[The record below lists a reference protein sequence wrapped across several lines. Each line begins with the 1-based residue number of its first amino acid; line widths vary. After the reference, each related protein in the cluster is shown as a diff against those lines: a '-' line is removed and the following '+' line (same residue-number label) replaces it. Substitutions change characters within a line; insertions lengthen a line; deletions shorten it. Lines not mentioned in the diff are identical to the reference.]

1 MNSFSA
7 FHSKFLAHRL
17 TPRGS
22 DEVALAKTLN
32 AARVDLNPH
41 QVDAALFALEP
52 PIPRG
57 AVLADEVGLG
67 KTIEAALVIAQK
79 WAERKRRILLIVP
92 ASLRKQ
98 WSQELS
104 EKFGLPSV
112 ILDSGAWKVAL
123 KGGTPRP
130 LDIGDKIVITS
141 YEFAAMKADAVRAVA
156 WDLVVF
162 DEAHRLRNVY
172 RKGASQRAKALR
184 DALKSRFK
192 LLLTATPLQNSL
204 MELFGLVSMIDEQV
218 FGDEKSF
225 KTNYAGRAPTPAA
238 LEMLRERLKPICRR
252 SLRKDVQE
260 AGHIK
265 YTRRIPST
273 IEFEPKPD
281 EVSLYED
288 LSAFLA
294 RKDSVAF
301 GGKPNQ
307 LIVLVV
313 RKILGSST
321 FAVSETLR
329 AIIERLESLQ
339 ALLPENLSDLDT
351 VDELVEE
358 WAGDDGVGDVDGK
371 EIEPIDRAKLAAEI
385 SELKGYLSR
394 AAGIRANAKG
404 QKLVSVLGGLLDEAV
419 AKGAKRKAV
428 IFTESVR
435 TQKYLAEL
443 LAEHGYAGE
452 IALLN
457 GSNADAE
464 SRQIYADWKHRHE
477 GTDAVSGSKTA
488 DMKAAIVEAFRN
500 EKTILIATE
509 SGAEGI
515 NLQFCS
521 LLINFDLPWNPQRVE
536 QRIGRCHRYGQKI
549 DVLVVNF
556 LNLKN
561 RAEARILQLLREK
574 FRLFDGV
581 FGTSDEVLGSIENG
595 TDFERR
601 IFEIFQT
608 ARTADEV
615 DAAFDELTAELA
627 PQIDQDMLDA
637 RGKLIGT
644 FDQDVVGRLKTRK
657 GAIEHV
663 MDDFERRLLTL
674 VRAELPDV
682 EIVYNDNEPPR
693 FVLDGTTYTTAWPLA
708 DEKGW
713 QFLRLAE
720 GTLAQS
726 LVEEAKKRNLAPA
739 HLDFSYSG
747 YDGTGGAL
755 VDVRALVG
763 KSGWLRVSRLT
774 LTTAEQE
781 VEHLLCTAVT
791 DDGNAIQTET
801 IDRLFLVPGVASGV
815 PTTAEPRRDLDRF
828 EAEAKERRLEEAN
841 AANSEYLL
849 AETDKLEAY
858 AGDLEQASKTEI
870 AEMEALIT
878 EKKREMRSMSLT
890 VADKIEA
897 QRAIKK
903 LEGKRD
909 DLVADQ
915 FARRREIRRQNDD
928 LLDRI
933 QESLRIAPEVE
944 PLFTIRWSVRD

>member
-1 MNSFSA
+1 MTSFSA
-7 FHSKFLAHRL
+7 FHSKYLAHRL

-67 KTIEAALVIAQK
+67 KTIEAALVIAQR
-79 WAERKRRILLIVP
+79 WAERKRKILLIVP

-112 ILDSGAWKVAL
+112 ILDSSAWKAAVKA
-123 KGGTPRP
+123 GIPRP
-130 LDIGDKIVITS
+130 LDGGDKIVISS
-141 YEFAAMKADAVRAVA
+141 YEFAAMKADSVRAVS
-156 WDLVVF
+156 WDLVIF

-225 KTNYAGRAPTPAA
+225 KTNYAGRTPTPAA

-260 AGHIK
+260 AGHIN

-273 IEFEPKPD
+273 IKFEPKPD
-281 EVSLYED
+281 EVTLYED

-294 RKDSVAF
+294 RKDTVAF

-358 WAGDDGVGDVDGK
+358 WASDNDMDDGDTDDVD
-371 EIEPIDRAKLAAEI
+371 PVKLAAEI
-385 SELKGYLSR
+385 AELKGYLAR

-404 QKLVSVLGGLLDEAV
+404 QQLVAVLGGLLDGAV
-419 AKGAKRKAV
+419 AKGAKHKAV

-457 GSNADAE
+457 GSNADVE
-464 SRQIYADWKHRHE
+464 SRQIYADWKKRHE
-477 GTDAVSGSKTA
+477 GTDIISGSKTA
-488 DMKAAIVEAFRN
+488 DMKAAIVESFRDD
-500 EKTILIATE
+500 KTILIATE

-561 RAEARILQLLREK
+561 RAEARILELLESK

-608 ARTADEV
+608 ARTAEEV

-657 GAIEHV
+657 GDIEHV

-682 EIVYNDNEPPR
+682 QVICNDNVPPR
-693 FVLDGTTYTTAWPLA
+693 FVHGGTTYTTAWPLA

-713 QFLRLAE
+713 QFFRLAE

-726 LVEEAKKRNLAPA
+726 LVDEAKKRNLAPA
-739 HLDFSYSG
+739 RLNFAYSG
-747 YDGTGGAL
+747 YDGSGGAL
-755 VDVRALVG
+755 VDVRALIG

-774 LTTAEQE
+774 LKTAEQE
-781 VEHLLCTAVT
+781 VEHLLCAAIT
-791 DDGNAIQTET
+791 DDGEEIGSDT
-801 IDRLFLVPGVASGV
+801 IDRLFLVPGVAIGQ
-815 PTTAEPRRDLDRF
+815 PTSPEPVDDLDRLDMG
-828 EAEAKERRLEEAN
+828 AKELRIEEAN
-841 AANSEYLL
+841 TANSEYLL
-849 AETDKLEAY
+849 AETDKLDAY
-858 AGDLEQASKTEI
+858 ASDLDQASKTEI
-870 AEMEALIT
+870 AELEAVIN
-878 EKKREMRSMSLT
+878 EKRREMRSMSLA

-897 QRAIKK
+897 QRAIKR
-903 LEGKRD
+903 LEGRRD
-909 DLVADQ
+909 DLVAEQ
-915 FARRREIRRQNDD
+915 FNRKRDIRRQNDE

-933 QESLRIAPEVE
+933 QDSLRIAPTVE
-944 PLFTIRWSVRD
+944 PLFTIRWTVRD

>member
-79 WAERKRRILLIVP
+79 WAERKRKILLIVP

-112 ILDSGAWKVAL
+112 ILDSGAWKAAL
-123 KGGTPRP
+123 KGGTPHP

-225 KTNYAGRAPTPAA
+225 RTNYAGRAPTPAA
-238 LEMLRERLKPICRR
+238 LEMLRDRLKPICRR

-294 RKDSVAF
+294 RKDTVAF

-358 WAGDDGVGDVDGK
+358 WADDNDVGDGDDG
-371 EIEPIDRAKLAAEI
+371 EPIDPVKLAAEI
-385 SELKGYLSR
+385 VELKGYLVR
-394 AAGIRANAKG
+394 AVGIRANAKG
-404 QKLVSVLGGLLDEAV
+404 QQLVSVLGRLLDEAV
-419 AKGAKRKAV
+419 GKGAKRKAV

-464 SRQIYADWKHRHE
+464 SRQIFADWKQRHE
-477 GTDAVSGSKTA
+477 GTDAVSRSKTA
-488 DMKAAIVEAFRN
+488 DMKAAIVDAFRE

-644 FDQDVVGRLKTRK
+644 FDQDVVGRLRTRK
-657 GAIEHV
+657 GDIEHV
-663 MDDFERRLLTL
+663 MDEFERRLLTL
-674 VRAELPDV
+674 VRAELPEV
-682 EIVYNDNEPPR
+682 EVVCNDNEPPR
-693 FVLDGTTYTTAWPLA
+693 FVHEGATYTTAWPLA

-713 QFLRLAE
+713 KFLRLAE

-726 LVEEAKKRNLAPA
+726 LVDRARARDLEPAELAF
-739 HLDFSYSG
+739 DYSG
-747 YDGTGGAL
+747 YDQTGGAL
-755 VDVRALVG
+755 VDVRGLIG

-781 VEHLLCTAVT
+781 VEHLLCAAAT
-791 DDGNAIQTET
+791 DDGEQVLPET
-801 IDRLFLVPGVASGV
+801 VDRLFLVPGAAGARPSTPEPAEDLARHEAS
-815 PTTAEPRRDLDRF
+815 E
-828 EAEAKERRLEEAN
+828 KERRIQEAN
-841 AANSEYLL
+841 DANSEYLL

-858 AGDLEQASKTEI
+858 ASDLDQASKTEVT
-870 AEMEALIT
+870 ELEAQIT

-890 VADKIEA
+890 VAEKIEA

-915 FARRREIRRQNDD
+915 FTRRREIRRQNDE

-933 QESLRIAPEVE
+933 QDSLQIEPKVE
-944 PLFTIRWSVRD
+944 PLFTIRWSVKS

>member
-1 MNSFSA
+1 MMSFSV
-7 FHSKFLAHRL
+7 FHSKFLAYRL

-22 DEVALAKTLN
+22 DEIALAKTLN

-112 ILDSGAWKVAL
+112 ILDSGAWKAAV

-141 YEFAAMKADAVRAVA
+141 YEFAAMKADAVRAVH
-156 WDLVVF
+156 WELVVF

-184 DALKSRFK
+184 DALKNRFK

-238 LEMLRERLKPICRR
+238 LEILRERLKPICRR

-260 AGHIK
+260 AGHIN

-273 IEFEPKPD
+273 IKFEPKPD
-281 EVSLYED
+281 EVALYED

-294 RKDSVAF
+294 RKDTVAF

-329 AIIERLESLQ
+329 AIIERLEGLQ
-339 ALLPENLSDLDT
+339 ALLPENLADFDT

-358 WAGDDGVGDVDGK
+358 WASDNDVDG
-371 EIEPIDRAKLAAEI
+371 ETDEDVEPIDPVKLAAEI
-385 SELKGYLSR
+385 HELKGYLAR
-394 AAGIRANAKG
+394 AVGIRANAKG
-404 QKLVSVLGGLLDEAV
+404 QQLVAVLGGLLDQAV
-419 AKGAKRKAV
+419 AKRAKRKAV

-464 SRQIYADWKHRHE
+464 SRQIYVDWKRRHE
-477 GTDAVSGSKTA
+477 GTDAVSRSKTA
-488 DMKAAIVEAFRN
+488 DMKAAIVEAFRD

-561 RAEARILQLLREK
+561 RAEARILELLQNK

-644 FDQDVVGRLKTRK
+644 FDQDVVGRLRTRK
-657 GAIEHV
+657 GDIEHV
-663 MDDFERRLLTL
+663 MDEFERRLLTL
-674 VRAELPDV
+674 VRAELPGV
-682 EIVYNDNEPPR
+682 EIICNDNEPPR
-693 FVLDGTTYTTAWPLA
+693 FVHDGTTWTTAWPLA
-708 DEKGW
+708 DERGW

-726 LVEEAKKRNLAPA
+726 LVDRARARTLDPA
-739 HLDFSYSG
+739 VLDFDYSG
-747 YDGTGGAL
+747 YDQTGGAL
-755 VDVRALVG
+755 VDVRALIG
-763 KSGWLRVSRLT
+763 KSGWLKVSRLT

-781 VEHLLCTAVT
+781 VEHLLCAATT
-791 DDGNAIQTET
+791 DDGEQVLPET
-801 IDRLFLVPGVASGV
+801 VDRLFLVPGTAGARPSTSE
-815 PTTAEPRRDLDRF
+815 PTEELARF
-828 EAEAKERRLEEAN
+828 EAAEKERRIEEAN
-841 AANSEYLL
+841 SANSEYLL

-858 AGDLEQASKTEI
+858 ASDLDQASKTEV
-870 AEMEALIT
+870 AELEAQIT

-903 LEGKRD
+903 LEGRRD

-933 QESLRIAPEVE
+933 QESLRIAPTVE
-944 PLFTIRWSVRD
+944 PLFTIRWSVKG